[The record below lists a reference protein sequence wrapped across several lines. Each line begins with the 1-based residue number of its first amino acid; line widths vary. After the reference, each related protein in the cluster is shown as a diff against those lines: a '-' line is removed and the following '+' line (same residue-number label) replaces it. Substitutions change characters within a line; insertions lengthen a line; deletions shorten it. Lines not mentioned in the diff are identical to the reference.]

1 MEWMVHE
8 MNDMK
13 HLGAAAQQLIF
24 GHQKDGGLSLI
35 ANYRVVIKD
44 DVVWLIYVT
53 CYVTYFEVKQE
64 QGKRSNNTS
73 LEATSNKQQ
82 ATRRRCT

>member
-35 ANYRVVIKD
+35 ANYRVVIKGD
-44 DVVWLIYVT
+44 FVWLIYVT
-53 CYVTYFEVKQE
+53 YHVTSFEAKQ
-64 QGKRSNNTS
+64 Q
-73 LEATSNKQQ
+73 ATTTKKAKQASKQ
-82 ATRRRCT
+82 ATRRRCTRQ